1 MAEKFIHAVYD
12 DDDKLLDAIKN
23 LKKNKIM
30 IEEVFTPFPVHGLDH
45 LLDLKPTRIAI
56 AAFIYGCIG
65 FTFGLL
71 MIYYIMIVDWPQ
83 NIGGKPSFSLIEN
96 LPAFVPV
103 MFELTVFFT
112 GHLMVITFYLRSR
125 LWPFKEAE
133 NPIPETTDDKFL
145 IQIPVYGN
153 ESKIKSI
160 IKTTD
165 FYDITIVDDLP
176 TKVED
181 QDKDDSYLE
190 NSLQNDLD
198 ISIGFV
204 FHSRKYSDGSS
215 NLRIQFTRGRGQQY
229 AKNSGI
235 RLYRKHWIAKKSQVS
250 EKHPEFE
257 KVNSS
262 INELKDKIDKVKK
275 MYTAGEVLFEDAYKE
290 VLKVNE

>member
-12 DDDKLLDAIKN
+12 DDDKLIDAIKN
-23 LKKNKIM
+23 LNENKIM

-45 LLDLKPTRIAI
+45 LLDLKPTRLAI

-65 FTFGLL
+65 LTFGLL
-71 MIYYIMIVDWPQ
+71 MINYIMIVDWPQ
-83 NIGGKPSFSLIEN
+83 NIGGKPSFSLLEN

-103 MFELTVFFT
+103 IFELTVFFAA
-112 GHLMVITFYLRSR
+112 HLMVITFYLRSR
-125 LWPFKEAE
+125 LWPFKQAE

-160 IKTTD
+160 IKGTD
-165 FYDITIVDDLP
+165 FYDLTVIDQSSKKVDVD
-176 TKVED
+176 ENIYIN
-181 QDKDDSYLE
+181 DDI
-190 NSLQNDLD
+190 NSDSE

-215 NLRIQFTRGRGQQY
+215 NLRIQFTKGRGLQY
-229 AKNSGI
+229 AKNSGLRI
-235 RLYRKHWIAKKSQVS
+235 YRKYWISKKSEVS
-250 EKHPEFE
+250 DKHPDFD

-262 INELKDKIDKVKK
+262 INDIKTKINSAKQ
-275 MYTAGEVLFEDAYKE
+275 MFAERNLLFEDVYKKIIE
-290 VLKVNE
+290 N

>member
-56 AAFIYGCIG
+56 AAFIYGCKG

-83 NIGGKPSFSLIEN
+83 NIGGKPSFSLLEN

-145 IQIPVYGN
+145 IQIPIYGN
-153 ESKIKSI
+153 ESEIKSI

-165 FYDITIVDDLP
+165 FYDLTVVDELP
-176 TKVED
+176 PKVDKVEED
-181 QDKDDSYLE
+181 IYHEDNIQSE
-190 NSLQNDLD
+190 LD
-198 ISIGFV
+198 ITIGFV

-229 AKNSGI
+229 AKNSGLRI
-235 RLYRKHWIAKKSQVS
+235 YRKHWISKKSEVS
-250 EKHPEFE
+250 DKHPEFE
-257 KVNSS
+257 KVNAS
-262 INELKDKIDKVKK
+262 INQLKDKINEAKSL
-275 MYTAGEVLFEDAYKE
+275 YTKGEILFEDVHKE
-290 VLKVNE
+290 IFKN

>member
-12 DDDKLLDAIKN
+12 DDDKLIDAIKN
-23 LKKNKIM
+23 LKENKIM

-45 LLDLKPTRIAI
+45 LLDLKPTRLAI

-65 FTFGLL
+65 LTFGLL
-71 MIYYIMIVDWPQ
+71 MINYIMIVDWPQ
-83 NIGGKPSFSLIEN
+83 NIGGKPSFSLLEN

-103 MFELTVFFT
+103 IFELTVFFAA
-112 GHLMVITFYLRSR
+112 HLMVITFYLRSR
-125 LWPFKEAE
+125 LWPFKQAE

-160 IKTTD
+160 IKGTD
-165 FYDITIVDDLP
+165 FYDLTVIDQSSKKVDVD
-176 TKVED
+176 ENIHIN
-181 QDKDDSYLE
+181 DDI
-190 NSLQNDLD
+190 NSDSE

-215 NLRIQFTRGRGQQY
+215 NLRIQFTKGRGLQY
-229 AKNSGI
+229 AKNSGLRI
-235 RLYRKHWIAKKSQVS
+235 YRKYWISKKSEVS
-250 EKHPEFE
+250 DKHPDFD

-262 INELKDKIDKVKK
+262 INDIKTKINSAKQ
-275 MYTAGEVLFEDAYKE
+275 MFAERNLLFEDVYKKIIE
-290 VLKVNE
+290 N

>member
-83 NIGGKPSFSLIEN
+83 NIGGKPSFSLLEN

-153 ESKIKSI
+153 ESAIKSI

-165 FYDITIVDDLP
+165 FYDLTVVDELP
-176 TKVED
+176 PKVDEVKED
-181 QDKDDSYLE
+181 IYHEDNIKSE
-190 NSLQNDLD
+190 LD
-198 ISIGFV
+198 ITIGFV

-215 NLRIQFTRGRGQQY
+215 NLRIQFTRGRGHQY
-229 AKNSGI
+229 AKNSGLRI
-235 RLYRKHWIAKKSQVS
+235 YRKHWISKKSEVS
-250 EKHPEFE
+250 DKHPEFE
-257 KVNSS
+257 KVNAS
-262 INELKDKIDKVKK
+262 INQLKDKINEAKNL
-275 MYTAGEVLFEDAYKE
+275 YTKGEILFEDVYKE
-290 VLKVNE
+290 IFKN

>member
-12 DDDKLLDAIKN
+12 DDDKLLDAIKS

-83 NIGGKPSFSLIEN
+83 NIGGKPSFSLLEN

-153 ESKIKSI
+153 ESAIKSI

-165 FYDITIVDDLP
+165 FYDLTVVDELP
-176 TKVED
+176 PKVDKVEED
-181 QDKDDSYLE
+181 IYHEDNIQSE
-190 NSLQNDLD
+190 LD
-198 ISIGFV
+198 ITIGFV

-215 NLRIQFTRGRGQQY
+215 NLRIQFTRGRGHQY
-229 AKNSGI
+229 AKNSGLRI
-235 RLYRKHWIAKKSQVS
+235 YRKHWISKKSEVS
-250 EKHPEFE
+250 DKHPEFD
-257 KVNSS
+257 KVNAS
-262 INELKDKIDKVKK
+262 INQLKDKINEAKSL
-275 MYTAGEVLFEDAYKE
+275 YTKGEILFEDVYKE
-290 VLKVNE
+290 IFKN

>member
-83 NIGGKPSFSLIEN
+83 NIGGKPSFSLLEN

-153 ESKIKSI
+153 ESAIKSI

-165 FYDITIVDDLP
+165 FYDLTVVDELP
-176 TKVED
+176 PKVDKLED
-181 QDKDDSYLE
+181 DVYHEDNIQSE
-190 NSLQNDLD
+190 LD
-198 ISIGFV
+198 ITIGFV

-215 NLRIQFTRGRGQQY
+215 NLRIQFTRGRGHQY
-229 AKNSGI
+229 AKNSGLRI
-235 RLYRKHWIAKKSQVS
+235 YRKHWISKKSEVS
-250 EKHPEFE
+250 DKHPEFD
-257 KVNSS
+257 KVNAS
-262 INELKDKIDKVKK
+262 INQLKDKINEAKSL
-275 MYTAGEVLFEDAYKE
+275 YTKGEILFEDVYKE
-290 VLKVNE
+290 IFKN